1 MRFLMTTWR
10 WGRIALVG
18 LQMILCLGALR
29 LAPARAQGLGG
40 AGTVQGTVK
49 DPTGGV
55 MVAVTV
61 DISNPVT
68 GFKRSATTDAA
79 GKFVFGNLA
88 PNPYRLEVTA
98 QGFDRLTRDVDVRS
112 AVPIDLDLSLQL
124 AGTTESVQVVGTAE
138 DLTRWGA
145 PVRT

>member
-1 MRFLMTTWR
+1 MSTRR
-10 WGRIALVG
+10 WSHKVSVVIPMVLWATLFAWTPVS
-18 LQMILCLGALR
+18 
-29 LAPARAQGLGG
+29 AQGLGG

-68 GFKRSATTDAA
+68 GFKASSTTDAM
-79 GKFVFGNLA
+79 GRFLFRNLA

-98 QGFDRLTRDVDVRS
+98 QGFDTLTRDVDVRS
-112 AVPIDLDLSLQL
+112 AVP
-124 AGTTESVQVVGTAE
+124 
-138 DLTRWGA
+138 
-145 PVRT
+145 